1 MELIFIKSFFD
12 TILSILDIQAK
23 RIQDIFRYLRLN
35 RKLINRDKINLN
47 QILSI

>member
-23 RIQDIFRYLRLN
+23 KYRIFLDIYV
-35 RKLINRDKINLN
+35 
-47 QILSI
+47 